1 MKSQTSSVDSAIEA
15 AAQIPVRNVWYLLLY
30 GWDMAKWKGH
40 SQWASEQSPR
50 LLGVLARVLAG
61 ATHELLRRQLGRAHA
76 GRSETIQGVRG
87 RVDFGTSLRRATFW
101 HGAVDCAFSD
111 PSVDTLRNRI
121 LLATLQALAS
131 SANLLLAYEQERENA
146 LRQELRSLARM
157 LGSVSLVP
165 ISSSDFSRLQLGRND
180 RG

>member
-1 MKSQTSSVDSAIEA
+1 VLWRLTLRSFRDGL
-15 AAQIPVRNVWYLLLY
+15 RYLSNFYCLP
-30 GWDMAKWKGH
+30 GRAGG
-40 SQWASEQSPR
+40 SPN
-50 LLGVLARVLAG
+50 GLAG